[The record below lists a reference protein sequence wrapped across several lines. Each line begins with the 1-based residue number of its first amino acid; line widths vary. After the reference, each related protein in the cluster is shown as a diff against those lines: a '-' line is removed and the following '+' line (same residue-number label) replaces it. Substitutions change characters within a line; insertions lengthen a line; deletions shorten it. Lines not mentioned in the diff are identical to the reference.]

1 MADPGVEAGH
11 VLDEPGTSCH
21 TREKNAI
28 KYCQDPV
35 KRTQESTYE
44 AAKQGQFEL
53 QWDNNYNGWKTANM
67 FKYIIYSLKNKAK
80 LAHFCRTIGNFI
92 I

>member
-1 MADPGVEAGH
+1 MSLEHLVIP
-11 VLDEPGTSCH
+11 
-21 TREKNAI
+21 EKRMPANSARIQSKGLRSQLMRLPVI
-28 KYCQDPV
+28 KQ
-35 KRTQESTYE
+35 R
-44 AAKQGQFEL
+44 QFEL

>member
-1 MADPGVEAGH
+1 MSLEHLVIP
-11 VLDEPGTSCH
+11 
-21 TREKNAI
+21 EKRMPSNTARI
-28 KYCQDPV
+28 QSKGLRSQLMRLPV
-35 KRTQESTYE
+35 I
-44 AAKQGQFEL
+44 KQGQFEL